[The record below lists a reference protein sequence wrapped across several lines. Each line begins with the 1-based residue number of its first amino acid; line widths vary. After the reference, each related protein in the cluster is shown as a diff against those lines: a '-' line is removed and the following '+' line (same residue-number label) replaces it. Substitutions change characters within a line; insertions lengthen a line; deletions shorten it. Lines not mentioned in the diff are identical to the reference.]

1 MSVADP
7 NQLILTGENPFIRL
21 SATDGAPNTTNASFW
36 RIILCPAGPGHVLYL
51 KSELTDDRWRIYS
64 DNIAMARWLQ
74 STVQGMLN
82 AEMADTTIPVID
94 AEFTKSGDARY
105 FWTERLVTTDE
116 EIALTWYN
124 IGEPLLIH
132 TQPNAEPGR
141 PYGVCTV
148 LIPALG
154 ARLTRNGIQAV
165 GPTVATG
172 ARGTA
177 VQHLRAGILRKLDG
191 GAVMQLEGKI
201 GIITGAASGIG
212 AACARVMSREGA
224 KAAADRSGRC
234 GWPARGRGD
243 RQRLSAPRRDR
254 RSRLAERRI
263 DGRESA
269 SADCMCWSPMP
280 ASASWGRRST
290 CRWPTGGDRWR

>member
-21 SATDGAPNTTNASFW
+21 SATDSAPITTNASFW
-36 RIILCPAGPGHVLYL
+36 RIILCPAGPGHVLYI

-82 AEMADTTIPVID
+82 AELADQTIPVID
-94 AEFTKSGDARY
+94 AEFSKSGDARD
-105 FWTERLVTTDE
+105 FWTERLVTTEE
-116 EIALTWYN
+116 EISLTWYS

-154 ARLTRNGIQAV
+154 ARLSRNGIQA
-165 GPTVATG
+165 
-172 ARGTA
+172 
-177 VQHLRAGILRKLDG
+177 
-191 GAVMQLEGKI
+191 I
-201 GIITGAASGIG
+201 GQPWP
-212 AACARVMSREGA
+212 REREG
-224 KAAADRSGRC
+224 R
-234 GWPARGRGD
+234 PF
-243 RQRLSAPRRDR
+243 
-254 RSRLAERRI
+254 
-263 DGRESA
+263 
-269 SADCMCWSPMP
+269 
-280 ASASWGRRST
+280 ST
-290 CRWPTGGDRWR
+290 CALAFSESWTAAR

>member
-7 NQLILTGENPFIRL
+7 NRLILTGENPFIRL

-51 KSELTDDRWRIYS
+51 NSELTENRWRIYS

-82 AEMADTTIPVID
+82 GELADQTIPVID
-94 AEFTKSGDARY
+94 AEFSRSGDARD

-116 EIALTWYN
+116 EIALTWYS

-154 ARLTRNGIQAV
+154 ARLSCNGVQAV
-165 GPTVATG
+165 GQPW
-172 ARGTA
+172 AR
-177 VQHLRAGILRKLDG
+177 
-191 GAVMQLEGKI
+191 E
-201 GIITGAASGIG
+201 
-212 AACARVMSREGA
+212 REG
-224 KAAADRSGRC
+224 R
-234 GWPARGRGD
+234 PF
-243 RQRLSAPRRDR
+243 
-254 RSRLAERRI
+254 
-263 DGRESA
+263 
-269 SADCMCWSPMP
+269 
-280 ASASWGRRST
+280 ST
-290 CRWPTGGDRWR
+290 CALAFSESWTAAR